1 MQEIYSVFKKL
12 DGVVVTAMVHAKNKD
27 LFIADGFAETY
38 TEAEEFKPV
47 APVKAK
53 AAKHEGK

>member
-27 LFIADGFAETY
+27 LFIADGFSETY

-47 APVKAK
+47 VTQKVK
-53 AAKHEGK
+53 AAKNEGK